1 MYKERMLGY
10 YPPVIQSIAEFQAIV
25 DSEYPEIS
33 DLNECVTQVTSDAYL
48 TTMSEERVAQWE
60 KQLGIQPLA
69 DSTLTDR
76 RDTIIARIRG
86 QGKLN
91 TEAINRIVNA
101 FTGGTADSKIQNGV
115 LYITVH
121 VPNNNKSYK
130 FPNLER
136 ELANKVPAHLEVKIS
151 REYSEWSDVT
161 NAHLTWADVRTYHEN
176 WDGVIYGTHREVG
189 YLDNTPIDD
198 FVVV

>member
-1 MYKERMLGY
+1 MYQERMLGY

-25 DSEYPEIS
+25 DGEYPEIEDIS
-33 DLNECVTQVTSDAYL
+33 EGVTRVTEDAYL
-48 TTMSEERVAQWE
+48 TTMSEERVGQWE
-60 KQLGIQPLA
+60 KMLGIQPLA
-69 DSTLTDR
+69 DSTLADR

-91 TEAINRIVNA
+91 TESINRIVGA

-136 ELANKVPAHLEVKIS
+136 ELASKVPAHLQVQIS
-151 REYSEWSDVT
+151 RNYSNWGTVANT
-161 NAHLTWADVRTYHEN
+161 HQTWADVRTYHED
-176 WDGVIYGTHREVG
+176 WEGVTYGVHREAG
-189 YLDNTPIDD
+189 YLDSTPVND